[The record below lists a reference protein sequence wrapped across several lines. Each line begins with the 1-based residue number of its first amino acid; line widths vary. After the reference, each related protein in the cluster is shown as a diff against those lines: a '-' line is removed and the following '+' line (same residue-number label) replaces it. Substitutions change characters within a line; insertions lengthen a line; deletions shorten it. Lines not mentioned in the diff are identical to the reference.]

1 MPIIEDLLY
10 EAIYVYLY
18 VRVENWILNC
28 LICLHNNNNFII
40 HFIRSCYSPF
50 EFHKKKNKKAS
61 FQFSARQALKAIK
74 EREKKKR
81 ELFLFLA
88 FALGEIILL
97 SQLWSFKILNVQW
110 RRSSVNCDC
119 TICTLRI
126 QLIKMCY
133 ISRFLI
139 LGSFYLTS
147 KEIQLKME
155 YWKIQNIYFMLF
167 EYFLLWICKI
177 KDIANF
183 FSTVN
188 EIPGRA
194 LGV

>member
-10 EAIYVYLY
+10 EAIHVYLY

-119 TICTLRI
+119 TICTPRI

-133 ISRFLI
+133 ISRFLNYQA
-139 LGSFYLTS
+139 LFTLQA
-147 KEIQLKME
+147 KKFN
-155 YWKIQNIYFMLF
+155 WKWNTGKFKIYTLCFLNIFCSGF
-167 EYFLLWICKI
+167 
-177 KDIANF
+177 A
-183 FSTVN
+183 
-188 EIPGRA
+188 R
-194 LGV
+194 